1 MARRAPDRSRCF
13 PFSIPA
19 SRPPPRFQRPRL
31 RSFAL
36 PPTRAFP
43 ARNSVPLRQA
53 ATDGICVSGG
63 SAESSARSGTDRF
76 LCIGFTDRSGRA
88 ALPRRQNARSQ
99 ILDAGL
105 TLPDLCTRRVF
116 CRFGAPSLLETGIDI
131 GRVDSSSE
139 NPPTR
144 VRAGGGSSKGR
155 PQGWPQTAPCGTRGA
170 GSLPSAP
177 SRLEKPWF
185 ARITRP
191 SEGRIDCPECHRASF
206 AANLQVRPAYVNPG
220 LSERARPFKNL
231 FERGLWGYSRRVAA
245 RRSEVCREF
254 SMRSL
259 GVLDPRWIDIGTALD
274 FADDL
279 PNPRWVGAGDVWLFC
294 KRNSSSSMLLS
305 NECRTVREG
314 METMRLI
321 QLLKGAEIGRAHRPT
336 GSFRRIRVA
345 SSER

>member
-63 SAESSARSGTDRF
+63 SAESSARSGTDRV

-139 NPPTR
+139 TR
-144 VRAGGGSSKGR
+144 R
-155 PQGWPQTAPCGTRGA
+155 RG
-170 GSLPSAP
+170 SAP
-177 SRLEKPWF
+177 
-185 ARITRP
+185 A
-191 SEGRIDCPECHRASF
+191 
-206 AANLQVRPAYVNPG
+206 
-220 LSERARPFKNL
+220 
-231 FERGLWGYSRRVAA
+231 AA
-245 RRSEVCREF
+245 RRKAARKVGRKQRPAARE
-254 SMRSL
+254 
-259 GVLDPRWIDIGTALD
+259 GPVLRPQP
-274 FADDL
+274 L
-279 PNPRWVGAGDVWLFC
+279 PAWRNPGSRESHGPARAGL
-294 KRNSSSSMLLS
+294 
-305 NECRTVREG
+305 TVRSATE
-314 METMRLI
+314 RHL
-321 QLLKGAEIGRAHRPT
+321 RPT
-336 GSFRRIRVA
+336 CKFGRPMSILAYRGGRGLLRICLRGA
-345 SSER
+345 SGDIPAGLQQGTPRFVGNSRCVH